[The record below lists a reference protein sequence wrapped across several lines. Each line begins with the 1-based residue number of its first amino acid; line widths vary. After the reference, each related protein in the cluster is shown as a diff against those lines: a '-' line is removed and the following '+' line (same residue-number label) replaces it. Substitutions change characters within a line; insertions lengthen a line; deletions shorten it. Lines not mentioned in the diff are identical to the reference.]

1 MNTIHGTS
9 GFLAEMPAFDCW
21 QLLET
26 AEIARIAWTG
36 PHGVAIVPVN
46 YAISDG
52 ALWFRTT
59 PYSALA
65 REAGTQLIAVE
76 VDSLDPVTRAGW
88 SVVLRGTVEL
98 VDGEDVP
105 DQLIDLRIWPHG
117 NRSLFI
123 RVAPVEVTGRRL
135 LAPADDGTVSS

>member
-9 GFLAEMPAFDCW
+9 GFLAELPAFDCW

-26 AEIARIAWTG
+26 AEIARVAWNGT
-36 PHGVAIVPVN
+36 HGVVILPVN
-46 YAISDG
+46 YSISDG

-65 REAGTQLIAVE
+65 REAGNQRVAVE
-76 VDSLDPVTRAGW
+76 VDSLDPISRAGW
-88 SVVLRGTVEL
+88 SVVLRGTAEL
-98 VDGEDVP
+98 VEGEDVP
-105 DQLIDLRIWPHG
+105 DQLVDLRIWPQGKH
-117 NRSLFI
+117 SLFI

-135 LAPADDGTVSS
+135 LAPADNATATS